1 MNQYSIRTQ
10 EASHFCNPY
19 LSLPV
24 FSPAQLYPAMPGPSL
39 LLLADVVV
47 FEIDLE
53 LSIVLV

>member
-1 MNQYSIRTQ
+1 MRTQ